1 MQADNIDGGKKF
13 DFGKTSPDYAKYRDI
28 YPEVFYRKIADMG
41 LCVNGQR
48 ALDIG
53 TGTGVLPRN
62 MYRFGAEWTGIDI
75 SAEQIAQAKKLSEA
89 AEMSISFQTMAAED
103 IDFHEK
109 SFDIVTA
116 CQCFWYFD
124 YEKVIPAIS
133 RVLKDRGI
141 FLLLSMEW
149 LPFEDP
155 IAFSSEKLALKY
167 NPFWTGAGETRKP
180 IQIPDIAYEYFE
192 PAFHEEYDVQVPFT
206 RESWHGRMK
215 TCRGIGASLSE
226 AEITEWEKEH
236 KAMLQKTAPEQF
248 NVLHYA
254 AMTALKKK

>member
-1 MQADNIDGGKKF
+1 MQADNIDGGREF
-13 DFGKTSPDYAKYRDI
+13 DFGKTSSDYAKYRDI
-28 YPEVFYRKIADMG
+28 YPEIFYRKIADRG
-41 LCVNGQR
+41 LCVSGQR

-62 MYRFGAEWTGIDI
+62 MYRFGAEWTGADI

-89 AEMSISFQTMAAED
+89 AGMSISYQVRAAED
-103 IDFHEK
+103 IDFPEK
-109 SFDIVTA
+109 SFDVVTA

-124 YEKVIPAIS
+124 YEKVIPVIS
-133 RVLKDRGI
+133 KILKDSGVLI
-141 FLLLSMEW
+141 LLSMEW

-155 IAFSSEKLALKY
+155 IAYSSENLVLKY
-167 NPFWTGAGETRKP
+167 NPSWTGAGETRRS
-180 IQIPDIAYEYFE
+180 IQVTDIAYEYFE
-192 PAFHEEYDVQVPFT
+192 PAFHEEYDIQVPFT

-215 TCRGIGASLSE
+215 TCRGIGAALSE
-226 AEITEWEKEH
+226 AEIREWEKEH
-236 KAMLQKTAPEQF
+236 KAMLRNTAAEQF